1 MRTQIRPL
9 SAVAVLTTLTI
20 LSVVV
25 AVTFLLWDLRK
36 RELEHS
42 RLEAM
47 SLSHMLIEQTE
58 QAFDATDL
66 VLRGV
71 QERLQ
76 SSYGSQLQLDSLPVH
91 LLLNARVSGMRQ
103 LSSLFI
109 VDADGNVTASSRGQL
124 ISAISVADREY
135 YKAFAGAKHSDL
147 FIGRPVRNHVDG
159 AWTLHLA
166 RRLDGPGDK
175 FRGVVVA
182 AVSLQHFEQLYDYMK
197 LDFAR
202 PIALYLADGTLVA
215 SLPHRENAIGD
226 RDPELGAGIKSLRE
240 GDVRTFTHVS
250 GDGAQQVFAMGRVR
264 TFPLL
269 VGVYNDE
276 EEALSSW
283 RETAVPIILSALL
296 MSVFIIAVALLLA
309 YKLLR
314 EAALARALREAD
326 DRYQRTIDSVMDAIV
341 ATDDAQNILMF
352 NPAAE
357 RMFGLSAHEAIG
369 SPLERLIPAHLRNRH
384 QQHIT
389 EFIGSGTHS
398 RPMAPQIEITGLRT
412 DGSQFPI
419 DSTISQMQIDG
430 KMQFTAV
437 LRDVTERRRAEAELR
452 EMNLQLRGLSAA
464 LQNVREQERTR
475 IARELHDEL
484 GQQLTGLKLD
494 LSWLSSR
501 LKEGR
506 PTAPEQVDA
515 MRHLLDAAI
524 AAVRR
529 ISVELRPLILDDL
542 GFGEALAWQT
552 GEFAKR
558 CGIEIALDLP
568 AAALVKDDALA
579 TALFRIVQES
589 LTNIARHASATRVE
603 VCLIANKENI
613 VLTVRDNGKGF
624 TAGGRQSGIGLVS
637 MRERATA
644 LGGYFSIISSIGMGT
659 TIEVTL
665 PLNQLAPAGGD
676 T

>member
-1 MRTQIRPL
+1 
-9 SAVAVLTTLTI
+9 
-20 LSVVV
+20 
-25 AVTFLLWDLRK
+25 
-36 RELEHS
+36 
-42 RLEAM
+42 
-47 SLSHMLIEQTE
+47 
-58 QAFDATDL
+58 
-66 VLRGV
+66 
-71 QERLQ
+71 
-76 SSYGSQLQLDSLPVH
+76 
-91 LLLNARVSGMRQ
+91 
-103 LSSLFI
+103 
-109 VDADGNVTASSRGQL
+109 
-124 ISAISVADREY
+124 
-135 YKAFAGAKHSDL
+135 
-147 FIGRPVRNHVDG
+147 
-159 AWTLHLA
+159 
-166 RRLDGPGDK
+166 
-175 FRGVVVA
+175 
-182 AVSLQHFEQLYDYMK
+182 
-197 LDFAR
+197 
-202 PIALYLADGTLVA
+202 
-215 SLPHRENAIGD
+215 
-226 RDPELGAGIKSLRE
+226 
-240 GDVRTFTHVS
+240 
-250 GDGAQQVFAMGRVR
+250 
-264 TFPLL
+264 
-269 VGVYNDE
+269 
-276 EEALSSW
+276 
-283 RETAVPIILSALL
+283 
-296 MSVFIIAVALLLA
+296 
-309 YKLLR
+309 
-314 EAALARALREAD
+314 
-326 DRYQRTIDSVMDAIV
+326 
-341 ATDDAQNILMF
+341 
-352 NPAAE
+352 
-357 RMFGLSAHEAIG
+357 
-369 SPLERLIPAHLRNRH
+369 
-384 QQHIT
+384 
-389 EFIGSGTHS
+389 
-398 RPMAPQIEITGLRT
+398 
-412 DGSQFPI
+412 
-419 DSTISQMQIDG
+419 
-430 KMQFTAV
+430 V